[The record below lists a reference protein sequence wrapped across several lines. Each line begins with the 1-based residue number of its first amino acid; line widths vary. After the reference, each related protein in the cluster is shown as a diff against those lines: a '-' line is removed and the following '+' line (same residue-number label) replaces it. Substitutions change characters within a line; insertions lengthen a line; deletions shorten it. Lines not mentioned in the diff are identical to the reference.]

1 MNTKT
6 LKPTTDI
13 VDHAQ
18 DFTRAASSIVSDLKT
33 EASSR
38 LDGLRDEAG
47 SRFSD
52 AQDTASDAF
61 DTLKGFI
68 KDHPIAAVGFGV
80 AAGLLLASWVR
91 SR

>member
-1 MNTKT
+1 MKAQT

-13 VDHAQ
+13 VNHAQ
-18 DFTRAASSIVSDLKT
+18 DLGRAAQSIVSDLKT
-33 EASSR
+33 EASTR
-38 LDGLRDEAG
+38 LDGLKDEAG

-52 AQDTASDAF
+52 AQDAASDAF

-68 KDHPIAAVGFGV
+68 KEHPFAAVGFGV
-80 AAGLLLASWVR
+80 AAGLILASCAR